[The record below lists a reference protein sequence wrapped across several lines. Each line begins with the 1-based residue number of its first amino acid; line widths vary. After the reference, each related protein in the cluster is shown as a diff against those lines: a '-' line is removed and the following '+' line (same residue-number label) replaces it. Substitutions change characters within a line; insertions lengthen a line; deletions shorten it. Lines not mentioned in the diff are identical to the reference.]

1 MEVFIE
7 ENVHENVSKK
17 LAILSQPQYV
27 NLLYAELFWRNMKY
41 LQFASFFGNG

>member
-7 ENVHENVSKK
+7 ENVSQNS
-17 LAILSQPQYV
+17 AILSQPQYV